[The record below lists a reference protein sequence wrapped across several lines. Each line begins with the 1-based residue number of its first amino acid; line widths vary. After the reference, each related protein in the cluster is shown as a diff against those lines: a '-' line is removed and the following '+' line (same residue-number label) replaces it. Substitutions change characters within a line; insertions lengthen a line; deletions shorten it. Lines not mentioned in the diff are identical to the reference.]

1 MVEST
6 YASDSPRSRSPM
18 TEPSS
23 PLHSDG
29 PGISGYGHS
38 YLYSYSPEHAQN
50 HVSAATRRNNQNETG
65 AVDAAHERTFARSPI
80 GTEETTMPRHRGHG
94 GVREPIVPSR
104 SATGTSAATMSS
116 PTSLFTIDSI
126 LAPRPIGNIVAP
138 TSTTTVAASVIQTPE
153 TIESA
158 AGRTTTTAAMHPLQQ
173 QLHHLAFTSAD
184 FLGG

>member
-38 YLYSYSPEHAQN
+38 YLYSYSPDAQN
-50 HVSAATRRNNQNETG
+50 HISAVATRRNNQNEAG
-65 AVDAAHERTFARSPI
+65 ADGHERAFARSPI
-80 GTEETTMPRHRGHG
+80 GTEETMPRHRHG
-94 GVREPIVPSR
+94 AREPVVPTR
-104 SATGTSAATMSS
+104 PATGTSASTMSS

-138 TSTTTVAASVIQTPE
+138 TSTTTVAASVIQTPG

-158 AGRTTTTAAMHPLQQ
+158 AGRTAAAMHPLQQ

>member
-1 MVEST
+1 
-6 YASDSPRSRSPM
+6 M

-38 YLYSYSPEHAQN
+38 YLYSYSPDAQN
-50 HVSAATRRNNQNETG
+50 HVAAVTRRNSQNET
-65 AVDAAHERTFARSPI
+65 AADAAHERAFARSPI
-80 GTEETTMPRHRGHG
+80 GAEETMPRHRHG
-94 GVREPIVPSR
+94 IREPVVPSR
-104 SATGTSAATMSS
+104 PATGTSASTMSS

-126 LAPRPIGNIVAP
+126 LAPRPIGNVVAP

-158 AGRTTTTAAMHPLQQ
+158 GRTATAAMHPLQQ